1 MFGDTTDLAE
11 NKLLLLYIFNRIKL
25 PISNNQ
31 ITQIVLENNF
41 INYFTLHQY
50 ISELLTS
57 GFLEYTAE
65 DKKHRLL
72 ITEKGSKVL
81 TMFGNRLPKN
91 KSQVLDAYLDKHLD
105 KIKKEITVSAEY
117 TIENKDNYIVNLITK
132 ENNKVL
138 MDLKIN
144 VSTNKQAQELC
155 KKWKNSSS
163 EMYEKILQ
171 FLLD

>member
-1 MFGDTTDLAE
+1 MFGDTSDLAE
-11 NKLLLLYIFNRIKL
+11 NKLLLLYIFDRIKL

-57 GFLEYTAE
+57 GFLKYTAE
-65 DKKHRLL
+65 DKKHRLI

-81 TMFGNRLPKN
+81 TMFENRLPKN
-91 KSQVLDAYLDKHLD
+91 KAEVLNTYLDTHLD

-117 TIENKDNYIVNLITK
+117 TIENKDNYIVNLITT

-138 MDLKIN
+138 IDLKIN

-163 EMYEKILQ
+163 ELYEKILH
-171 FLLD
+171 FLMD

>member
-57 GFLEYTAE
+57 GFLEYIAE

-72 ITEKGSKVL
+72 ITEKGSRVL
-81 TMFGNRLPKN
+81 TMFENRLSKN
-91 KSQVLDAYLDKHLD
+91 KAQVLDAYLDKHLD
-105 KIKKEITVSAEY
+105 NIKKEITVSAEY

-163 EMYEKILQ
+163 EMYEKILH
-171 FLLD
+171 FLMD

>member
-1 MFGDTTDLAE
+1 MFGDTADLAE
-11 NKLLLLYIFNRIKL
+11 NKLLLLYLFNKIRL

-65 DKKHRLL
+65 DKKHRLI

-81 TMFGNRLPKN
+81 TMFENRLPK
-91 KSQVLDAYLDKHLD
+91 KKAQVLDAYLDKHLD

-138 MDLKIN
+138 MDLKIS

-163 EMYEKILQ
+163 EMYEKILH
-171 FLLD
+171 FLMD

>member
-11 NKLLLLYIFNRIKL
+11 NKLLLLYIFSKIKL

-50 ISELLTS
+50 ISELMTS
-57 GFLEYTAE
+57 GFIEYTVE
-65 DKKHRLL
+65 DNKHRLL
-72 ITEKGSKVL
+72 ITENGNKVL
-81 TMFGNRLPKN
+81 TMFENRLPKN
-91 KSQVLDAYLDKHLD
+91 KSQVIDDYLEKNLD

-132 ENNKVL
+132 ENNRVL

-144 VSTNKQAQELC
+144 VATNKQAQELC
-155 KKWKNSSS
+155 KRWKNSSS
-163 EMYEKILQ
+163 EIYEKLLH
-171 FLLD
+171 FLID

>member
-81 TMFGNRLPKN
+81 TMFGNRLPKH